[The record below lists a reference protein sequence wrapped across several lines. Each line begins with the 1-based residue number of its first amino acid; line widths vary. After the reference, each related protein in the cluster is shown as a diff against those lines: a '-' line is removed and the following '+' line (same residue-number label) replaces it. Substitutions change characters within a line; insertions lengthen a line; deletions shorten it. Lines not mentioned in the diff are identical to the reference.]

1 MSYTTS
7 TRVSVEDDVATV
19 GTSASRTASRPAARN
34 AVQPAVQASA
44 PASAK
49 ASVQTVARTLTPRL
63 TTTVP
68 REYVHRAAVSEVLL
82 TGWEAAAE
90 PAGPDRPDEFAVS
103 AQWPRSH
110 SFFTQSGGYQDPML
124 LIESVRQIGSLL
136 AHAEFGVPFGHQFLM
151 WDMFFNTCPEL
162 LVADAVPTEVELR
175 TVCRDIVRRGRVLGG
190 MRYDV
195 TVLRDG
201 KALATAGAAFSCTS
215 PAVHR
220 RLRAGRPTTTD
231 RVVPPAI
238 DPAAVGHSDDRHVL
252 LAEPKSRPEAEP
264 KSRPEARPES
274 RSEARPESRSESEL
288 KSALKPEPRSASGTG
303 DRWELRVD
311 TAHPTFFD
319 HPVDHIPGMV
329 LLEAA
334 RQAALVSTG
343 MPDALLVGLKSNFAR
358 YAEFDAP
365 CWIEPQAEPHGT
377 EGGVLVRVRGTQ
389 HAETVFTAELVL
401 SPRGR

>member
-1 MSYTTS
+1 MSYITS
-7 TRVSVEDDVATV
+7 TRVSVEDEIASV
-19 GTSASRTASRPAARN
+19 GTSTPHRTQQAAQQAS
-34 AVQPAVQASA
+34 QPAVQQATGH
-44 PASAK
+44 P
-49 ASVQTVARTLTPRL
+49 VTRTPLPRL

-82 TGWEAAAE
+82 TGWETDTALVA
-90 PAGPDRPDEFAVS
+90 PDRQEVFAVS

-110 SFFTQSGGYQDPML
+110 SFFTETGGYQDPML

-151 WDMFFNTCPEL
+151 WDMSFSTSPEL
-162 LVADAVPTEVELR
+162 LLADAVPTEVELR

-201 KALATAGAAFSCTS
+201 KELATAGAAFSCTS

-220 RLRAGRPTTTD
+220 RLRAGRPTGTD

-238 DPAAVGHSDDRHVL
+238 DPAAVGHADDRHVL
-252 LAEPKSRPEAEP
+252 LAEPVCAPGA
-264 KSRPEARPES
+264 
-274 RSEARPESRSESEL
+274 
-288 KSALKPEPRSASGTG
+288 G

-334 RQAALVSTG
+334 RQSALVSTG
-343 MPDALLVGLKSNFAR
+343 LPDALLLGLKSNFAR

-365 CWIEPQAEPHGT
+365 CWIEPVAEPHGSD
-377 EGGVLVRVRGTQ
+377 GGVLVRVRGSQ
-389 HAETVFTAELVL
+389 HAETVFTAELL
-401 SPRGR
+401 LNPRGR

>member
-7 TRVSVEDDVATV
+7 TRVSVAGDVASVATKAPRTTV
-19 GTSASRTASRPAARN
+19 R
-34 AVQPAVQASA
+34 A
-44 PASAK
+44 P
-49 ASVQTVARTLTPRL
+49 QPRL

-82 TGWEAAAE
+82 TGWEAATG
-90 PAGPDRPDEFAVS
+90 PAGPDRSDVFAVS

-151 WDMFFNTCPEL
+151 WDMSFSTSPEL

-175 TVCRDIVRRGRVLGG
+175 TVCRDIVRRGRALGG

-195 TVLRDG
+195 TVVRDG
-201 KALATAGAAFSCTS
+201 KALATGGAAFSCTS

-231 RVVPPAI
+231 RVAPPGI
-238 DPAAVGHSDDRHVL
+238 DPAAVGHSGDRHVL
-252 LAEPKSRPEAEP
+252 LAEPGAGAAP
-264 KSRPEARPES
+264 
-274 RSEARPESRSESEL
+274 
-288 KSALKPEPRSASGTG
+288 GTG

-343 MPDALLVGLKSNFAR
+343 MPDALLLGLKSNFTR

-365 CWIEPQAEPHGT
+365 CWIEPSVEPHGAD
-377 EGGVLVRVRGTQ
+377 GGVLVRVRGTQ

>member
-7 TRVSVEDDVATV
+7 TRVSVDDDVATV
-19 GTSASRTASRPAARN
+19 GTSASRTAARN
-34 AVQPAVQASA
+34 AVQPAVQTA
-44 PASAK
+44 
-49 ASVQTVARTLTPRL
+49 ARTLTPRL

-90 PAGPDRPDEFAVS
+90 PAEADQPDEFAVS

-201 KALATAGAAFSCTS
+201 KAMATAGAAFSCTS

-252 LAEPKSRPEAEP
+252 LAEPE
-264 KSRPEARPES
+264 
-274 RSEARPESRSESEL
+274 
-288 KSALKPEPRSASGTG
+288 PEPGSTSGIG

-343 MPDALLVGLKSNFAR
+343 MPDALLLGLKSNFAR

-365 CWIEPQAEPHGT
+365 CWIEPQVEPHGT

-401 SPRGR
+401 GPRRR

>member
-7 TRVSVEDDVATV
+7 TRVSVESDVATV
-19 GTSASRTASRPAARN
+19 ATRAPRTS
-34 AVQPAVQASA
+34 
-44 PASAK
+44 
-49 ASVQTVARTLTPRL
+49 ARTLQPRL

-82 TGWEAAAE
+82 TGWEAAAGPTGPPG
-90 PAGPDRPDEFAVS
+90 PAGPDRSDVFAVS

-151 WDMFFNTCPEL
+151 WDMSFSTVPEL

-201 KALATAGAAFSCTS
+201 KALATGGAAFSCTS

-231 RVVPPAI
+231 RVVPPGI
-238 DPAAVGHSDDRHVL
+238 DPAAVGHSGDHHVL
-252 LAEPKSRPEAEP
+252 LAEPE
-264 KSRPEARPES
+264 
-274 RSEARPESRSESEL
+274 
-288 KSALKPEPRSASGTG
+288 PEPEPGAGAAPGTG

-334 RQAALVSTG
+334 RQAALVATG
-343 MPDALLVGLKSNFAR
+343 MPDALLLGLKSNFAR

-365 CWIEPQAEPHGT
+365 CWIEPRVEPHGT
-377 EGGVLVRVRGTQ
+377 DGGVLVRVRGTQ

>member
-19 GTSASRTASRPAARN
+19 GTSASRTTTRPAARS
-34 AVQPAVQASA
+34 AVQPALQTSAQASVQV
-44 PASAK
+44 SAQ
-49 ASVQTVARTLTPRL
+49 ASVQTAARTLTPRL

-90 PAGPDRPDEFAVS
+90 PAGPDPDEFAVS

-151 WDMFFNTCPEL
+151 WDMFFSTSPEL

-201 KALATAGAAFSCTS
+201 RALATAGAAFSCTS

-220 RLRAGRPTTTD
+220 RLRAGRPTTSD

-252 LAEPKSRPEAEP
+252 LAEPG
-264 KSRPEARPES
+264 
-274 RSEARPESRSESEL
+274 
-288 KSALKPEPRSASGTG
+288 SACGSG

-343 MPDALLVGLKSNFAR
+343 MPDALLLGLKSNFAR

>member
-34 AVQPAVQASA
+34 AVQPAVQASVQ
-44 PASAK
+44 ASAQASAQASVK
-49 ASVQTVARTLTPRL
+49 ASVQTAARTLTPRL

-90 PAGPDRPDEFAVS
+90 PAGPERPDEFAVS

-151 WDMFFNTCPEL
+151 WDMFFSTSPEL
-162 LVADAVPTEVELR
+162 LVADAAPTEVELR

-195 TVLRDG
+195 TVLREG
-201 KALATAGAAFSCTS
+201 RALATAGAAFSCTS

-252 LAEPKSRPEAEP
+252 LAEPKSRPE
-264 KSRPEARPES
+264 
-274 RSEARPESRSESEL
+274 SEL
-288 KSALKPEPRSASGTG
+288 KSELKPEPGSVSGTG

-377 EGGVLVRVRGTQ
+377 DGGVLVRVRGTQ

>member
-19 GTSASRTASRPAARN
+19 GTSASRTASRTAART
-34 AVQPAVQASA
+34 AVQPAVQTSVQTSVQV
-44 PASAK
+44 PVQ
-49 ASVQTVARTLTPRL
+49 ASVQTAARSLTPRL

-90 PAGPDRPDEFAVS
+90 PTGPDRPDEFAVS

-151 WDMFFNTCPEL
+151 WDMFFKTCPEL

-175 TVCRDIVRRGRVLGG
+175 TVCRDIVRKGRVLGG

-201 KALATAGAAFSCTS
+201 KALASAGAAFSCTS

-252 LAEPKSRPEAEP
+252 LAEPEP
-264 KSRPEARPES
+264 G
-274 RSEARPESRSESEL
+274 
-288 KSALKPEPRSASGTG
+288 SASGIG
-303 DRWELRVD
+303 ERWELRVD

-343 MPDALLVGLKSNFAR
+343 MPDALLLGLESNFAR

-365 CWIEPQAEPHGT
+365 CWIEPQAEPHVT
-377 EGGVLVRVRGTQ
+377 DGGVLVRVRGTQ

>member
-7 TRVSVEDDVATV
+7 TRVSVDDDVATV
-19 GTSASRTASRPAARN
+19 GTSASRTAA
-34 AVQPAVQASA
+34 QPT
-44 PASAK
+44 
-49 ASVQTVARTLTPRL
+49 VQTAARTLTPRL

-90 PAGPDRPDEFAVS
+90 PAEADQPDEFAVS

-110 SFFTQSGGYQDPML
+110 SFFTQSGGYQDSML

-201 KALATAGAAFSCTS
+201 KAMATAGAAFSCTS

-252 LAEPKSRPEAEP
+252 LAEPEP
-264 KSRPEARPES
+264 GST
-274 RSEARPESRSESEL
+274 
-288 KSALKPEPRSASGTG
+288 SGIG

-343 MPDALLVGLKSNFAR
+343 MPDALLLGLKSNFAR

-365 CWIEPQAEPHGT
+365 CWIEPQVEPHGT

-401 SPRGR
+401 GPRRR